1 MAVPFSLPGRRTSH
15 QSLRCIRSIR
25 GAAIS
30 TLCGGCP
37 SPCNESENDVMSESL
52 PPVIN
57 QPSPASAQTIPGQIP
72 AVQTLGLT
80 RTYGTMMALN
90 ALDLTVQQGD
100 LFGFIGSNG
109 AGKTTTLRI
118 LATFLAPT
126 AGQALVLGHD
136 VGRDADAVRHVIGY
150 MPDFFGVYKDMEV
163 TEYLDFFGA
172 CYKIPTAQR
181 EKTVNDVLELVGLS
195 EKKGALIGALSRGM
209 QQRLGLAR
217 VLIHDPQLLL
227 LDEPASGLDPR
238 ARIEM
243 MAILQELQR
252 LGKTIIISSHILS
265 ELQTLCNRVAIIE
278 KGKLIYSGPVQGV
291 RDQMAQGR
299 VVWVRVSSDQ
309 PHAIQLLKTRP
320 EVSEVS
326 TVDGEIKITLSNHD
340 IDHSI
345 IADVLVR
352 GGARLI
358 ELREDE
364 IGLEEV
370 FMRVTRGETQ

>member
-1 MAVPFSLPGRRTSH
+1 
-15 QSLRCIRSIR
+15 
-25 GAAIS
+25 
-30 TLCGGCP
+30 
-37 SPCNESENDVMSESL
+37 MSEI
-52 PPVIN
+52 PPV
-57 QPSPASAQTIPGQIP
+57 P
-72 AVQTLGLT
+72 AVQTIGLT
-80 RTYGTMMALN
+80 RSYGAMVALN
-90 ALDLTVQQGD
+90 SLDLTINRGD

-118 LATFLAPT
+118 LATFLAPSS
-126 AGQALVLGHD
+126 GQARVLGHD
-136 VGRDADAVRHVIGY
+136 VVHDADAVRHIIGY

-172 CYKIPTAQR
+172 CYKIPAAQR

-217 VLIHDPQLLL
+217 VLIHDPQVLL

-278 KGKLIYSGPVQGV
+278 KGKLIYSGAVQGV
-291 RDQMAQGR
+291 RDQLSTGR
-299 VVWVRVSSDQ
+299 VVWVKVSSEQ
-309 PHAIQLLKTRP
+309 PAAIELLKARP
-320 EVSEVS
+320 EVTEAQA
-326 TVDGEIKITLSNHD
+326 VDGQIKVTLASHD
-340 IDHSI
+340 TDHSI
-345 IADVLVR
+345 VADALVR
-352 GGARLI
+352 GGARLTA
-358 ELREDE
+358 LREDE
-364 IGLEEV
+364 LGLEEV
-370 FMRVTRGETQ
+370 FLRVTRGETQ

>member
-1 MAVPFSLPGRRTSH
+1 MP
-15 QSLRCIRSIR
+15 
-25 GAAIS
+25 
-30 TLCGGCP
+30 
-37 SPCNESENDVMSESL
+37 NDV
-52 PPVIN
+52 PPAI
-57 QPSPASAQTIPGQIP
+57 
-72 AVQTLGLT
+72 AVQTFGLT
-80 RTYGTMMALN
+80 RMFGNLAALYG
-90 ALDLTVQQGD
+90 LDLTVYKGD

-126 AGQALVLGHD
+126 AGTASILGHD
-136 VGRDADAVRHVIGY
+136 VVRDADAVRHVIGY

-172 CYKIPTAQR
+172 CYRIPAAQR

-195 EKKGALIGALSRGM
+195 EKKGSLIGALSRGM

-217 VLIHDPQLLL
+217 VLIHDPQVLL

-238 ARIEM
+238 ARIEV

-291 RDQMAQGR
+291 RDQMTQAR
-299 VVWVRVSSDQ
+299 VIWVRVSSDPTQ
-309 PHAIQLLKTRP
+309 AIELLRARP
-320 EVSEVS
+320 EISEVKP
-326 TVDGEIKITLSNHD
+326 VDHEIKVTLAGAD
-340 IDHSI
+340 ADHSI
-345 IADVLVR
+345 VADVLVR
-352 GGARLI
+352 GGAKLI

-370 FMRVTRGETQ
+370 FLRVTKVETQ

>member
-1 MAVPFSLPGRRTSH
+1 MPTETTPPAP
-15 QSLRCIRSIR
+15 
-25 GAAIS
+25 AATIA
-30 TLCGGCP
+30 TP
-37 SPCNESENDVMSESL
+37 PPM
-52 PPVIN
+52 PPV
-57 QPSPASAQTIPGQIP
+57 A
-72 AVQTLGLT
+72 AVQTNGLS
-80 RTYGTMMALN
+80 RMYGSLAALSN
-90 ALDLTVQQGD
+90 LDLTVNRGD

-118 LATFLAPT
+118 LATFLTPS
-126 AGQALVLGHD
+126 AGRALIFGKD
-136 VGRDADAVRHVIGY
+136 VVAEADAVRHIIGY

-172 CYKIPTAQR
+172 CYKIPSAKR
-181 EKTVNDVLELVGLS
+181 ERTVLDVLELVGLS

-252 LGKTIIISSHILS
+252 MGKTIIISSHILS
-265 ELQTLCNRVAIIE
+265 ELQTLCNRVCIIE
-278 KGKLIYSGPVQGV
+278 KGRLIYSGPVQGV
-291 RDQMAQGR
+291 RDQMQQGR
-299 VVWVRVSSDQ
+299 VVWARVSTDQ
-309 PHAIQLLKTRP
+309 IQAVELLRAR
-320 EVSEVS
+320 SEIADVT
-326 TVDGEIKITLSNHD
+326 TVDGEIKITLAGD
-340 IDHSI
+340 DVDHSI
-345 IADVLVR
+345 VASTLVL
-352 GGARLI
+352 GGAKLI

-370 FMRVTRGETQ
+370 FMRVTKGETQ

>member
-1 MAVPFSLPGRRTSH
+1 MNA
-15 QSLRCIRSIR
+15 
-25 GAAIS
+25 
-30 TLCGGCP
+30 
-37 SPCNESENDVMSESL
+37 
-52 PPVIN
+52 PP
-57 QPSPASAQTIPGQIP
+57 IP
-72 AVQTLGLT
+72 AVQTFGLT
-80 RTYGTMMALN
+80 RLYGTLTAVDR
-90 ALDLTVQQGD
+90 LDLTVSKGD

-118 LATFLAPT
+118 LATFLAPSAGT
-126 AGQALVLGHD
+126 ATIL
-136 VGRDADAVRHVIGY
+136 GRDVVAEADAVRHVIGY

-172 CYKIPTAQR
+172 CYKIPSAQR
-181 EKTVNDVLELVGLS
+181 DKTVNDVLELVGLT

-265 ELQTLCNRVAIIE
+265 ELQSLCNRVAIIE
-278 KGKLIYSGPVQGV
+278 KGRLIYSGPVQGV
-291 RDQMAQGR
+291 RDQVSQAR
-299 VVWVRVSSDQ
+299 VMWARVTSDQ
-309 PHAIQLLKTRP
+309 AQAIELLKARKEIA
-320 EVSEVS
+320 EVSA
-326 TVDGEIKITLSNHD
+326 VDSEIKVTLAGPEIEHSVVAD
-340 IDHSI
+340 I
-345 IADVLVR
+345 LVK
-352 GGARLI
+352 GGAKLI

>member
-1 MAVPFSLPGRRTSH
+1 MNA
-15 QSLRCIRSIR
+15 
-25 GAAIS
+25 
-30 TLCGGCP
+30 
-37 SPCNESENDVMSESL
+37 
-52 PPVIN
+52 PP
-57 QPSPASAQTIPGQIP
+57 IP
-72 AVQTLGLT
+72 AVQTFGLT
-80 RTYGTMMALN
+80 RLYGSITAVDR
-90 ALDLTVQQGD
+90 LDLTVNKGD

-118 LATFLAPT
+118 LATFLAPSAGT
-126 AGQALVLGHD
+126 AKIL
-136 VGRDADAVRHVIGY
+136 GRDVVAEADAVRHVIGY

-181 EKTVNDVLELVGLS
+181 EKTVNDVLELVGLT

-265 ELQTLCNRVAIIE
+265 ELQSLCNRVAIIE
-278 KGKLIYSGPVQGV
+278 RGRLIYSGPVQGV
-291 RDQMAQGR
+291 RDQVSQARVMWARVASDPAQ
-299 VVWVRVSSDQ
+299 
-309 PHAIQLLKTRP
+309 AIELLKARKEIA
-320 EVSEVS
+320 EVSA
-326 TVDGEIKITLSNHD
+326 TDGEIKVTLAGPEVAHSVVAD
-340 IDHSI
+340 I
-345 IADVLVR
+345 LVG
-352 GGARLI
+352 GGAKLI

-364 IGLEEV
+364 VGLEEV
-370 FMRVTRGETQ
+370 FLRVTRGETQ

>member
-1 MAVPFSLPGRRTSH
+1 MPDAT
-15 QSLRCIRSIR
+15 
-25 GAAIS
+25 
-30 TLCGGCP
+30 
-37 SPCNESENDVMSESL
+37 
-52 PPVIN
+52 PPV
-57 QPSPASAQTIPGQIP
+57 A
-72 AVQTLGLT
+72 AVQTAGLT
-80 RTYGTMMALN
+80 RMYGNLAALYG
-90 ALDLTVQQGD
+90 LDLTVNKGD

-118 LATFLAPT
+118 LATFLAPS
-126 AGQALVLGHD
+126 AGQAWVLGHD
-136 VGRDADAVRHVIGY
+136 VVKDADAVRHVIGY

-172 CYKIPTAQR
+172 CYKIPAARR
-181 EKTVNDVLELVGLS
+181 EKAVDDVLELVGLM
-195 EKKGALIGALSRGM
+195 EKKGSLIGALSRGM

-291 RDQMAQGR
+291 RDQLGQGR

-309 PHAIQLLKTRP
+309 GQAIDLLKGRP
-320 EVSEVS
+320 EITEAAA
-326 TVDGEIKITLSNHD
+326 VDGKIKITL
-340 IDHSI
+340 ITQETDHSI
-345 IADVLVR
+345 IPEILVR
-352 GGARLI
+352 GGAKLI

-364 IGLEEV
+364 MGLEEV

>member
-1 MAVPFSLPGRRTSH
+1 MSDA
-15 QSLRCIRSIR
+15 LRITPREE
-25 GAAIS
+25 
-30 TLCGGCP
+30 P
-37 SPCNESENDVMSESL
+37 SS
-52 PPVIN
+52 PP
-57 QPSPASAQTIPGQIP
+57 AIP
-72 AVQTLGLT
+72 AVRTTELT
-80 RTYGTMMALN
+80 RTYGTMT
-90 ALDLTVQQGD
+90 ALDHLNLTVNRAD

-118 LATFLAPT
+118 LATFLTPSS
-126 AGQALVLGHD
+126 GHAE
-136 VGRDADAVRHVIGY
+136 VFGRHVVREADAVRHLIGY

-172 CYKIPTAQR
+172 CYKIPSVQR
-181 EKTVNDVLELVGLS
+181 EKTVADVLELVGLS

-265 ELQTLCNRVAIIE
+265 ELQSLCNRVAIIE
-278 KGKLIYSGPVQGV
+278 KGRLIYSGPVQGV
-291 RDQMAQGR
+291 REQMSEAR
-299 VVWVRVSSDQ
+299 VMWVRATPEARALELLRQV
-309 PHAIQLLKTRP
+309 PVIQSA
-320 EVSEVS
+320 E
-326 TVDGEIKITLSNHD
+326 TVEGRIKVTLADHD
-340 IDHSI
+340 TDPGIV
-345 IADVLVR
+345 AETLVR
-352 GGARLI
+352 GGVRLV
-358 ELREDE
+358 ELRDDE

-370 FMRVTRGETQ
+370 FLRVTKGETQ

>member
-1 MAVPFSLPGRRTSH
+1 MP
-15 QSLRCIRSIR
+15 
-25 GAAIS
+25 
-30 TLCGGCP
+30 
-37 SPCNESENDVMSESL
+37 NSL
-52 PPVIN
+52 PPI
-57 QPSPASAQTIPGQIP
+57 A
-72 AVQTLGLT
+72 AVQTSGLT
-80 RTYGTMMALN
+80 RMYGNIAALSG
-90 ALDLTVQQGD
+90 LDLTVNKGD

-118 LATFLAPT
+118 LSTFLAPSAGT
-126 AGQALVLGHD
+126 AQILGHD
-136 VGRDADAVRHVIGY
+136 VIREADAVRHVIGY

-278 KGKLIYSGPVQGV
+278 KGRLIYAGPVQGV
-291 RDQMAQGR
+291 RDQMSQGR
-299 VVWVRVSSDQ
+299 VIWVRVTSDQ
-309 PHAIQLLKTRP
+309 SQAVELLKNRP
-320 EVSEVS
+320 EITEV
-326 TVDGEIKITLSNHD
+326 TNADGRLKVTLNDHD
-340 IDHSI
+340 TDPGCV
-345 IADVLVR
+345 ADTLVHGGGKVL
-352 GGARLI
+352 
-358 ELREDE
+358 
-364 IGLEEV
+364 GLEE
-370 FMRVTRGETQ
+370 GELGL

>member
-1 MAVPFSLPGRRTSH
+1 MNA
-15 QSLRCIRSIR
+15 
-25 GAAIS
+25 
-30 TLCGGCP
+30 
-37 SPCNESENDVMSESL
+37 
-52 PPVIN
+52 PP
-57 QPSPASAQTIPGQIP
+57 IP
-72 AVQTLGLT
+72 AVQTFGLT
-80 RTYGTMMALN
+80 RLYGSLTAVDR
-90 ALDLTVQQGD
+90 LDLTVSRGD

-118 LATFLAPT
+118 LATFLAPSAGT
-126 AGQALVLGHD
+126 ATIL
-136 VGRDADAVRHVIGY
+136 GRDVVTEADAVRHVIGY

-172 CYKIPTAQR
+172 CYKIPSAQR
-181 EKTVNDVLELVGLS
+181 DKTVNDVLELVGLT

-265 ELQTLCNRVAIIE
+265 ELQSLCNRVAIIE
-278 KGKLIYSGPVQGV
+278 KGRLIYSGPVQGV
-291 RDQMAQGR
+291 RDQVSQAQVMWAR
-299 VVWVRVSSDQ
+299 VTSDQ
-309 PHAIQLLKTRP
+309 EQAINLLKARREIA
-320 EVSEVS
+320 EVSV
-326 TVDGEIKITLSNHD
+326 VDSELKVTLAGPEIEHSVVAD
-340 IDHSI
+340 I
-345 IADVLVR
+345 LVR
-352 GGARLI
+352 GGAKLI

>member
-1 MAVPFSLPGRRTSH
+1 MTTA
-15 QSLRCIRSIR
+15 
-25 GAAIS
+25 
-30 TLCGGCP
+30 
-37 SPCNESENDVMSESL
+37 
-52 PPVIN
+52 PP
-57 QPSPASAQTIPGQIP
+57 IP
-72 AVQTLGLT
+72 AVQTIGLT
-80 RTYGTMMALN
+80 RAFGALTALN
-90 ALDLTVQQGD
+90 SLDLTVNRGD

-118 LATFLAPT
+118 LATFLAPS
-126 AGQALVLGHD
+126 AGRAMVLGHD
-136 VGRDADAVRHVIGY
+136 VTRDADAVRHVIGY

-195 EKKGALIGALSRGM
+195 EKRGTLIGALSRGM

-217 VLIHDPQLLL
+217 VLIHDPEVLL

-243 MAILQELQR
+243 MAVLQELQR

-278 KGKLIYSGPVQGV
+278 RGKLIYSGPVQGV
-291 RDQMAQGR
+291 RDQMATGR
-299 VVWVRVSSDQ
+299 VVWVTVSSD
-309 PHAIQLLKTRP
+309 PEHAIGLLKARP
-320 EVSEVS
+320 EITEAAM
-326 TVDGEIKITLSNHD
+326 TDGRIKVTFVNHD
-340 IDHSI
+340 VDHSCV
-345 IADVLVR
+345 ADVLVH
-352 GGARLI
+352 GGAKLT

-364 IGLEEV
+364 LGLEEV

>member
-1 MAVPFSLPGRRTSH
+1 MNA
-15 QSLRCIRSIR
+15 
-25 GAAIS
+25 
-30 TLCGGCP
+30 
-37 SPCNESENDVMSESL
+37 
-52 PPVIN
+52 PP
-57 QPSPASAQTIPGQIP
+57 IP
-72 AVQTLGLT
+72 AVQTFGLT
-80 RTYGTMMALN
+80 RLYGSITALDK
-90 ALDLTVQQGD
+90 LDLTVNQGD

-118 LATFLAPT
+118 LATFLAPSSGS
-126 AGQALVLGHD
+126 AQIL
-136 VGRDADAVRHVIGY
+136 GRDLLREADAVRHVIGY

-181 EKTVNDVLELVGLS
+181 EKTVNDVLELVGLTD
-195 EKKGALIGALSRGM
+195 KKGALIGALSRGM

-278 KGKLIYSGPVQGV
+278 KGRLIYSGPVQGV
-291 RDQMAQGR
+291 RDQMSQGR
-299 VVWVRVSSDQ
+299 VVWVRVSTEQ
-309 PHAIQLLKTRP
+309 AQAIDLLKARKEIA
-320 EVSEVS
+320 EVIV
-326 TVDGEIKITLSNHD
+326 TDGEIKVTLAGED
-340 IDHSI
+340 IEHSI
-345 IADVLVR
+345 VADILVR
-352 GGARLI
+352 GGAKLT

>member
-1 MAVPFSLPGRRTSH
+1 MSDTLSPVSVP
-15 QSLRCIRSIR
+15 
-25 GAAIS
+25 
-30 TLCGGCP
+30 
-37 SPCNESENDVMSESL
+37 
-52 PPVIN
+52 PPV
-57 QPSPASAQTIPGQIP
+57 PELP
-72 AVQTLGLT
+72 AVQTYGLT
-80 RTYGTMMALN
+80 RTFGNLAALQG
-90 ALDLTVQQGD
+90 LDLTVNKGD

-118 LATFLAPT
+118 LATFLAPSAGT
-126 AGQALVLGHD
+126 AQILGHD
-136 VGRDADAVRHVIGY
+136 VVRDADAVRHVIGY

-181 EKTVNDVLELVGLS
+181 EKTVTDVLELVGLS
-195 EKKGALIGALSRGM
+195 EKKGSLIGALSRGM

-278 KGKLIYSGPVQGV
+278 KGRLIYSGPVQGV
-291 RDQMAQGR
+291 RDQMSQNR

-309 PHAIQLLKTRP
+309 AQAIEMLKTRP
-320 EVSEVS
+320 EISEVTTS
-326 TVDGEIKITLSNHD
+326 DGEIKITLVGND
-340 IDHSI
+340 TDHSI

-352 GGARLI
+352 GGARLL

>member
-1 MAVPFSLPGRRTSH
+1 MK
-15 QSLRCIRSIR
+15 
-25 GAAIS
+25 
-30 TLCGGCP
+30 
-37 SPCNESENDVMSESL
+37 
-52 PPVIN
+52 
-57 QPSPASAQTIPGQIP
+57 
-72 AVQTLGLT
+72 
-80 RTYGTMMALN
+80 ALN
-90 ALDLTVQQGD
+90 ALDLTVLRGD

-126 AGQALVLGHD
+126 AGGASVLGHD
-136 VGRDADAVRHVIGY
+136 VVRDADAVRHVIGY
-150 MPDFFGVYKDMEV
+150 MPDFFGVYRDMEV

-172 CYKIPTAQR
+172 CYKIPTAKR

-217 VLIHDPQLLL
+217 VLIHDPQVLL

-265 ELQTLCNRVAIIE
+265 ELQSLCNRVAIIE
-278 KGKLIYSGPVQGV
+278 KGRLIYSGPVQGV
-291 RDQMAQGR
+291 RDQMAAGR
-299 VVWVRVSSDQ
+299 VVWARVTTDQ
-309 PHAIQLLKTRP
+309 TQALQLLKARP
-320 EVSEVS
+320 EVSEAVAL
-326 TVDGEIKITLSNHD
+326 DGQLKVTLLSHD
-340 IDHSI
+340 TDHSI
-345 IADVLVR
+345 VAETLVR
-352 GGARLI
+352 GGAKLV

-364 IGLEEV
+364 LGLEEV
-370 FMRVTRGETQ
+370 FLRVTRGETQ

>member
-1 MAVPFSLPGRRTSH
+1 MDA
-15 QSLRCIRSIR
+15 
-25 GAAIS
+25 
-30 TLCGGCP
+30 
-37 SPCNESENDVMSESL
+37 
-52 PPVIN
+52 PP
-57 QPSPASAQTIPGQIP
+57 IP
-72 AVQTLGLT
+72 AVQTFGLT
-80 RTYGTMMALN
+80 RLYGTMTALSG
-90 ALDLTVQQGD
+90 LDLTVNRGD

-126 AGQALVLGHD
+126 AGRAMVLGHD
-136 VGRDADAVRHVIGY
+136 VVKDADAVRHVIGY

-172 CYKIPTAQR
+172 CYRIPAVQR

-243 MAILQELQR
+243 MEILRELQR

-265 ELQTLCNRVAIIE
+265 ELETICNRVCIIE

-291 RDQMAQGR
+291 RDQMSSGR
-299 VVWVRVSSDQ
+299 VIWVRVASDPNQ
-309 PHAIQLLKTRP
+309 AIEILKTRP
-320 EVSEVS
+320 EVAEV
-326 TVDGEIKITLSNHD
+326 TPLDHKIKVTLTGHD
-340 IDHSI
+340 VDHSV
-345 IADVLVR
+345 IADALVR
-352 GGARLI
+352 GGAKLT

-370 FMRVTRGETQ
+370 FLRVTRGDTQ

>member
-1 MAVPFSLPGRRTSH
+1 MAIEVTPN
-15 QSLRCIRSIR
+15 
-25 GAAIS
+25 S
-30 TLCGGCP
+30 T
-37 SPCNESENDVMSESL
+37 V
-52 PPVIN
+52 
-57 QPSPASAQTIPGQIP
+57 P
-72 AVQTLGLT
+72 AVQTTNLT
-80 RTYGTMMALN
+80 RIYGNMTALN
-90 ALDLTVQQGD
+90 ALTLTVNRGD

-118 LATFLAPT
+118 LATFLAPSGGK
-126 AGQALVLGHD
+126 AEILGHD
-136 VGRDADAVRHVIGY
+136 VVQDADRVRHIIGY

-172 CYKIPTAQR
+172 CYKIPSAQR

-252 LGKTIIISSHILS
+252 MGKTIIISSHILS

-291 RDQMAQGR
+291 RDQMAAGHIY
-299 VVWVRVSSDQ
+299 WVKVATEADK
-309 PHAIQLLKTRP
+309 AIALLKSHPNVT
-320 EVSEVS
+320 EV
-326 TVDGEIKITLSNHD
+326 TQVDGQMKVTLASHD
-340 IDHSI
+340 TDPSFL
-345 IADVLVR
+345 ADTLVR
-352 GGARLI
+352 GGAKVTGLW
-358 ELREDE
+358 EDE
-364 IGLEEV
+364 LGLEEV